1 MPNCDWGRPC
11 DCNECC
17 GDRADSV
24 RDQLGKPC
32 GYCRK
37 NPATGVHHNFTV
49 DRKGMGGYDAVPCC
63 GECSGGRR
71 QAIPLPPPPPS
82 PRSIPMAYPCDLCRE
97 FATKLTCVNL
107 ATTERFAC
115 HDCVMAGYGRPL
127 VDPDL
132 FWRAQR
138 RRRR

>member
-63 GECSGGRR
+63 GECNGR
-71 QAIPLPPPPPS
+71 QAPQSPPP
-82 PRSIPMAYPCDLCRE
+82 MAHPCELCRE
-97 FATKLTCVNL
+97 FALTLTCVTL
-107 ATTERFAC
+107 GMTERFAC
-115 HDCVMAGYGRPL
+115 RDCVMAGY
-127 VDPDL
+127 
-132 FWRAQR
+132 R
-138 RRRR
+138 R